1 RAARR
6 RAAAR
11 RGPLRPG
18 VARGGAVRARGRG
31 LDRATRAPPV
41 RGGAGDGG
49 ARRRHDPHRLGRG
62 PVPLRAAAGPHD
74 RGRRG
79 RAAHLG
85 GDAGHAGRGLVRAGA
100 RAGLPLPTVPALGK
114 DHAVSVQKAVE
125 LIGTGTTI
133 QDAVTE
139 ALDRARLT
147 LDGIT
152 SFEVADITGVVDGA
166 SVEYRV
172 ELRVWFTLLERMH
185 G

>member
-1 RAARR
+1 M
-6 RAAAR
+6 
-11 RGPLRPG
+11 
-18 VARGGAVRARGRG
+18 
-31 LDRATRAPPV
+31 
-41 RGGAGDGG
+41 
-49 ARRRHDPHRLGRG
+49 
-62 PVPLRAAAGPHD
+62 
-74 RGRRG
+74 
-79 RAAHLG
+79 
-85 GDAGHAGRGLVRAGA
+85 
-100 RAGLPLPTVPALGK
+100 
-114 DHAVSVQKAVE
+114 SVQKAVE

-185 G
+185 GSTGSRAWSCRSGSTPSKASTATCWPTATA